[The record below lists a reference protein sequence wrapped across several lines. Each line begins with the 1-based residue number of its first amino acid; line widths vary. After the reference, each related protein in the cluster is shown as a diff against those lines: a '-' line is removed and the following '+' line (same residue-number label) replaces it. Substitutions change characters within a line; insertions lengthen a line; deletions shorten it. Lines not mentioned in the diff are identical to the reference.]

1 MARENYQIPIDS
13 ASPDEFFESYEDL
26 FDDDDSSL
34 GPCYLPEKING
45 TVKTATLDNDNC
57 EISELTAITLEF
69 NGDRNPNGDALS
81 DGQTEGQSNF
91 NKGKIDEQ
99 SAINEDQTEEQSAI
113 NGEQIEEQSA
123 FTIGKI
129 EKRNTFNG
137 GQIEDPSALNGEPV
151 GTELGK
157 GEIKEDWIEEVE
169 NGSGLS
175 ISGYDAGT
183 SNGGSSMSISSL
195 GSVIGDGVVGQLS
208 DGRGSGWL
216 SGKEHKNEDD
226 TSITWR
232 KRKKHFFILSHSGK
246 PIYSRYGD
254 ENKLA
259 GFSATLQAIIS
270 FVENSGD
277 NIRSVQAGNHQIVFL
292 VKGPIYLVCI
302 SCTEEPFQA
311 LRAQLELL
319 YGQML
324 LILTKSIERYFYK
337 NSKFDMRPLLG
348 GTDVVFSS
356 LIHAFSWNPA
366 TFLHAYTCVPLSFAT
381 RQAAGGALQDIVDSQ
396 VLFAILMCRH
406 KASNGD
412 PGVVKSSQIKDGLLQ
427 EDQAR
432 TRATS
437 SSLASTRMAFFDQTS
452 TRATASN
459 PAFQGEVI
467 STAGAQKVTLHPDDI
482 LLLSN
487 FVVSSESF
495 RTSESFSPICVPR
508 YNPTA
513 FLYAYVQYLK
523 DDIFLVV
530 LTTDSNGFYH
540 LRDCRI
546 RVESVLNKSN
556 MLSEVK
562 RSMLNTG
569 LCVEDLPSDP
579 VLNSARGHQVHDNR
593 HELSAAAKHHTAG
606 FGGPGGLWHFMYKS
620 IYLDQYVASEFSLPL
635 KGHRAQKS
643 LLRAYENLYASMH
656 TGALG
661 PYKMQYRRDENYTLL
676 CWITPDF
683 ELYAA
688 FDPLAEKSVAITTCN
703 RVCQWLRDLENEIF
717 LIGAAPFSW

>member
-406 KASNGD
+406 K
-412 PGVVKSSQIKDGLLQ
+412 
-427 EDQAR
+427 
-432 TRATS
+432 
-437 SSLASTRMAFFDQTS
+437 
-452 TRATASN
+452 
-459 PAFQGEVI
+459 VI